1 MMTRESL
8 GDGPPMEADRPQW
21 HTKVNCPRDK
31 GQGLARRRGHVEVDT
46 LVTVSV
52 SPGTELVSILGV
64 ECQTVDVV
72 RRGSSGNPNNIIPS
86 QIDCFPLDLIFE
98 NCMDATVKHRVL
110 IRIVHFHCP
119 YKALVD
125 HFNSFRETIEVTIF
139 KISSLIRVSKWP
151 GLRSARLVD
160 RRSHTV
166 HIRSTT
172 AQ

>member
-1 MMTRESL
+1 
-8 GDGPPMEADRPQW
+8 MEADRPQW

-31 GQGLARRRGHVEVDT
+31 GQGLARGCGHIKVHA

-52 SPGTELVSILGV
+52 SPGTELVSILSV

-72 RRGSSGNPNNIIPS
+72 RRGSSGNPNNIIPG
-86 QIDCFPLDLIFE
+86 QINCFPLDLIFE
-98 NCMDATVKHRVL
+98 NCMDAAVKHRVL
-110 IRIVHFHCP
+110 IRIEHFHCP

-139 KISSLIRVSKWP
+139 KISSLIRVSKWT
-151 GLRSARLVD
+151 GLRSARLVG
-160 RRSHTV
+160 RRPHTV
-166 HIRSTT
+166 HIRSTG